1 MMFPQRLGSV
11 EETEEYDGHR
21 GSRRGRLLN
30 ELVWSLNWMHG
41 KRGVK
46 EPRQNPVTEERNRR
60 LRGDVLHRGFEAV
73 AEMDTML
80 CARPGEDCLC
90 ELLKGR
96 SPYSQAGPSASIAPY
111 EESRLSVPTSL
122 IGTPFVEDL
131 LSEEDA
137 YFF

>member
-1 MMFPQRLGSV
+1 MHDVSATLGSIRGGRNKY
-11 EETEEYDGHR
+11 EEHR

-111 EESRLSVPTSL
+111 EESRLSSP